1 MGLSGMPK
9 TQIMALTA
17 LLDAGLRLRPQGLSL
32 GISTN
37 YQVKGELQESFKV
50 FLISSA
56 KGEDDA
62 IGVSFVKDSRRKP
75 ISILLPKKNFIKA
88 KDEKL
93 KSLWHTLESVCMRI
107 DNQNRK
113 RILVLKVVKRLRR
126 DYLQRMIDLQKINIR
141 VKGRKAQEVARALS
155 NYL

>member
-1 MGLSGMPK
+1 MPR

-32 GISTN
+32 GLSTS
-37 YQVKGELQESFKV
+37 YQMKGDSKELFSEKV

-56 KGEDDA
+56 KGTEDA
-62 IGVSFVKDSRRKP
+62 IGVAFVKDSRRRP
-75 ISILLPKKNFIKA
+75 VSIVMPKKYFVASKN
-88 KDEKL
+88 EKL
-93 KSLWHTLESVCMRI
+93 KSLWNTLESVCMRI
-107 DNQNRK
+107 DNPNK
-113 RILVLKVVKRLRR
+113 KKALVLKVVKRLRR

-155 NYL
+155 SYL